1 MTEEIRYDNMTKR
14 KDSRLRRSPLSQD
27 MGNADKKQI
36 YIYEQRDINNTS
48 IMRGFHVTV
57 RDYDMNIIN
66 DEYGP
71 KGGPFNDSR
80 TTPGKLMWYRP
91 HDTLHPNYTIGEELE
106 PNFVMKRG
114 PKFKI
119 DYYDDK
125 RAVYFQRVK
134 KSIYL
139 PRCLREL
146 ETSLIFLRHDW
157 IRCPARDQEPVL
169 DEFYDILGIE
179 KN

>member
-1 MTEEIRYDNMTKR
+1 
-14 KDSRLRRSPLSQD
+14 
-27 MGNADKKQI
+27 
-36 YIYEQRDINNTS
+36 
-48 IMRGFHVTV
+48 
-57 RDYDMNIIN
+57 MNIIN

-91 HDTLHPNYTIGEELE
+91 HDNLHEGYEIGEELE
-106 PNFVMKRG
+106 PDFVMKRG

-134 KSIYL
+134 KSVFL
-139 PRCLREL
+139 PKCIREL

-157 IRCPARDQEPVL
+157 IRCPARD
-169 DEFYDILGIE
+169 
-179 KN
+179 